1 MNIIQGGSV
10 GLHRYQVF
18 NDLQLD
24 VECRNMEGC
33 FSILGQHEGSE
44 GGERNNK
51 YSGKAGAVRVKL
63 WSIAADLILL
73 RH

>member
-44 GGERNNK
+44 GGRE
-51 YSGKAGAVRVKL
+51 
-63 WSIAADLILL
+63 LINILEKQG
-73 RH
+73 R